1 MKTLQFQSMSNVDVL
16 SRSEIK
22 NVLGGQAV
30 RFTVRPSKEGEYCNW
45 MDIKCEAGLTC
56 WSTNNPSSPDQGKCV
71 KTAN

>member
-1 MKTLQFQSMSNVDVL
+1 MKTLQFQAMSNVDVL

-22 NVLGGQAV
+22 NVLGGHAA
-30 RFTVRPSKEGEYCNW
+30 RFNIRPSKEGEYCNW
-45 MDIKCEAGLTC
+45 MDIKCAEGLTC